1 MKGKAGQEAGQQ
13 IGNKI
18 PVCVSFYA
26 SETQPTVLSLLCIG
40 KRHTLP
46 CKGTVRN
53 EE

>member
-26 SETQPTVLSLLCIG
+26 SKTQPTVLLCIG
-40 KRHTLP
+40 KRPTLP